1 MGDSG
6 VGVKILKVHKFLERE
21 LESFT
26 SEEIL
31 TATGIDIEN
40 SPNIFN
46 SLTGDVSKVLR
57 EKDGRWRW
65 ASKYQ
70 LTNFNHLISLIVR
83 SPDGVWEKDLYD
95 SYKGVKDD
103 IKKLKAKRAVHE
115 IKNGS
120 RVLLFPRNDQLEVPI
135 SDELKKKYRSI
146 ILPEDEI
153 EVHRYLVARNLK
165 KSDDINGIK
174 ISQAVTRKRP
184 SRRNDRKKP
193 KKIKLTNTH
202 LDGSGIDLSK
212 DYNTGKDSAFG

>member
-1 MGDSG
+1 MDDGM
-6 VGVKILKVHKFLERE
+6 KILKVHKFLERE

-31 TATGIDIEN
+31 KATGIDIEN
-40 SPNIFN
+40 SPVIFN
-46 SLTGDVSKVLR
+46 SLTGDASKVLR

-70 LTNFNHLISLIVR
+70 LTNLNHLISLIAR
-83 SPDGVWEKDLYD
+83 SPDGVCEKDLYD

-120 RVLLFPRNDQLEVPI
+120 RVLLFPRNAQLSVPI
-135 SDELKKKYRSI
+135 SDELKQKYRSI
-146 ILPEDEI
+146 ILPEDDI

-165 KSDDINGIK
+165 KTDDINGVK
-174 ISQAVTRKRP
+174 ISQPVARKRP
-184 SRRNDRKKP
+184 SRRNDRKKA